1 MHKVRIKVLR
11 ISEYKDLSEIYEEKL
26 ELPCNF
32 KEGEEFIYEGK
43 YIKGFCKEAYKTL
56 LPFLKDLRKGKG
68 HFYGK
73 RMKNPYSA
81 LISCNDGFRPV
92 SFYLERIENKD

>member
-1 MHKVRIKVLR
+1 MYKVRIKVLR

-32 KEGEEFIYEGK
+32 KEGDEFIYEGK

-73 RMKNPYSA
+73 WMKNPYSA